1 MKKNNKVLFLTL
13 FAVLVGIEAVFCFTP
28 LGSIAFNPAVVAT
41 LAMIPIL
48 ITALLLGPAAGTA
61 MGAIGGL
68 FSFIIWTFMPPPTSA
83 AMAFVFTPFYSLG
96 EVHGNFG
103 SLLICFVPR
112 ILVGTVA
119 GLSYKG
125 LSKIMPKMDIVSM
138 VIASIAGSLVNTF
151 GVVLGMWLFFG
162 TEISSLMGTAIFT
175 VLSGI
180 VLTNGIPEAIV
191 SAVLVPAACKPLKII
206 IKEL

>member
-1 MKKNNKVLFLTL
+1 MKKNNKVLFLVL

-28 LGSIAFNPAVVAT
+28 LGSIAFTPVVVAT

-48 ITALLLGPAAGTA
+48 ITALLLGPGAGTA
-61 MGAIGGL
+61 MGVLGGL
-68 FSFIIWTFMPPPTSA
+68 FSLIVWTFMPGNP
-83 AMAFVFTPFYSLG
+83 AMAFIFTPFYSLG
-96 EVHGNFG
+96 EIHGNFG

-125 LSKIMPKMDIVSM
+125 LSKLMPKMDIVSM
-138 VIASIAGSLVNTF
+138 SIASIAGSLVNTF
-151 GVVLGMWLFFG
+151 GVVLGMRLFFG
-162 TEISSLMGTAIFT
+162 AEISSLMGGTAIFA

-206 IKEL
+206 INEL